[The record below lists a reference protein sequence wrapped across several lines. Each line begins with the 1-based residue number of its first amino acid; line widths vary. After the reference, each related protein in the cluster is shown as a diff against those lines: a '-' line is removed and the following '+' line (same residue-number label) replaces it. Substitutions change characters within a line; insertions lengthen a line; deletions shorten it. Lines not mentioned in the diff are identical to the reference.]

1 MIDIASAGRRSR
13 HQEWAE
19 QLRTLDGHQ
28 ERKFRPDE
36 ADRADWADWADRTC
50 GGRGGW
56 MMLRGLFFGISGM
69 ARGEL
74 IHEQLTHSV
83 IGAFFDVYNALGFG
97 FLESVYTAA
106 LEREL
111 RDRGHK
117 VGREVFAPVFYR
129 AEIIARQRLDMVVDS
144 KLVIEVKSTYEVNAA
159 APRQVYSYLHGTGL
173 QLGLLLHFG
182 PRPKFYRIFSSTPST
197 SSPKMLYPPNPPN
210 PSHPVEPSVLGASR
224 ADRVDRAATDG
235 GSAHADHPD
244 DADTDGTGSP

>member
-1 MIDIASAGRRSR
+1 MTALTSAR
-13 HQEWAE
+13 HQGRGG
-19 QLRTLDGHQ
+19 QPRTYYWHQ
-28 ERKFRPDE
+28 ERKGRPDL
-36 ADRADWADWADRTC
+36 ADCADWADKTC
-50 GGRGGW
+50 GGRDRW
-56 MMLRGLFFGISGM
+56 MMVPAFFRGISGM

-74 IHEQLTHSV
+74 IHEELTHSV

-97 FLESVYTAA
+97 FLEGVYTAA

-129 AEIIARQRLDMVVDS
+129 GDIVARQRLDMVVDG

-197 SSPKMLYPPNPPN
+197 SSPRMLYQPNPPH
-210 PSHPVEPSVLGASR
+210 PKHPVNTSVLDVS
-224 ADRVDRAATDG
+224 
-235 GSAHADHPD
+235 HADSVVPPTRVGD
-244 DADTDGTGSP
+244 SADAYDADPDGIGSP

>member
-1 MIDIASAGRRSR
+1 MNLALGCRRDW
-13 HQEWAE
+13 HQIRDEE
-19 QLRTLDGHQ
+19 LRTRGWHQ
-28 ERKFRPDE
+28 ERKVRPDE
-36 ADRADWADWADRTC
+36 ADWANWADRTC

-56 MMLRGLFFGISGM
+56 MVLPRPFYGMCFM
-69 ARGEL
+69 ARSEL

-97 FLESVYTAA
+97 FLETVYTAA

-111 RDRGHK
+111 RDRGHQ

-129 AEIIARQRLDMVVDS
+129 GELLARQRLDMVVDS

-173 QLGLLLHFG
+173 HVGLLLHFG

-197 SSPKMLYPPNPPN
+197 SSSRMLHPPNPPN
-210 PSHPVEPSVLGASR
+210 PLHPVEPSVLGASH
-224 ADRVDRAATDG
+224 ADVVDRHVTDG
-235 GSAHADHPD
+235 SSGNADDSD
-244 DADTDGTGSP
+244 DAHGTGLP